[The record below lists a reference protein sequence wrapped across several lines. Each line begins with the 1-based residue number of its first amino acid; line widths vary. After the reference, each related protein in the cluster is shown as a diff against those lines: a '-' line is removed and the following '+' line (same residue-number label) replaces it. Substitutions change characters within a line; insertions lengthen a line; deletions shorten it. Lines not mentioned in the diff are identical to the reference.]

1 MGRLVKK
8 RVFILVIFCQK
19 ILNREIYSHANGKWQ
34 TSTDSSWE
42 FLKIENMQIK
52 WKQLKAILMDKTN
65 LKLTIFVDL
74 TANEKAREVKGTLSH
89 VVQIHGLP

>member
-1 MGRLVKK
+1 MGSLVKK

-19 ILNREIYSHANGKWQ
+19 ILKKEIYSHANGKWQ
-34 TSTDSSWE
+34 TFTDSSWE

-52 WKQLKAILMDKTN
+52 WKKLKAILMDKTN

-74 TANEKAREVKGTLSH
+74 INSKRESSRSKGNT
-89 VVQIHGLP
+89 